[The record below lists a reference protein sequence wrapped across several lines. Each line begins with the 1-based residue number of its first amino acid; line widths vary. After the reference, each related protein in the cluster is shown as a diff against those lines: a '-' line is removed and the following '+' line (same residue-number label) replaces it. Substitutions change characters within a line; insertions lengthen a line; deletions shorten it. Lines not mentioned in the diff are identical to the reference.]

1 MAEAAGRFGG
11 QVALVTGASTGLGRA
26 AALRLASEGAAVAV
40 NYARSQAEAESACA
54 EIEAAGGRALAF
66 QADVGEPEA
75 VTELVRHVE
84 GTLGPIGVLVANAA
98 VTEFVPFAE
107 LERLTVE
114 LWERLYRVN
123 VIGAFLCVQAVAPS
137 MLEHGRGSIVLVS
150 SNSTVTG
157 GGSSIPYVA
166 SKGAVNTLAR
176 CLARTLAPSVR
187 VNAVAPG
194 WMLTPW
200 VDKYL
205 PPDVTESL
213 LASGRAVTDVEDA
226 ARAVV
231 DVAANAAV
239 TGQVVIVDAG
249 DDVAR

>member
-1 MAEAAGRFGG
+1 VGG
-11 QVALVTGASTGLGRA
+11 SLGASRA
-26 AALRLASEGAAVAV
+26 AEGAAVGV
-40 NYARSQAEAESACA
+40 NYARSQAEAEHVCA
-54 EIEAAGGRALAF
+54 EIEAGGGRALAV
-66 QADVGEPEA
+66 QADVAEADAVGEMARCVEA
-75 VTELVRHVE
+75 
-84 GTLGPIGVLVANAA
+84 GLGPVDVLVANAA

-123 VIGAFLCVQAVAPS
+123 VVGAFLCVQAVAPG
-137 MLEHGRGSIVLVS
+137 MLARGDGSIVLVS

-166 SKGAVNTLAR
+166 SKGALNTLAQ

-187 VNAVAPG
+187 VNAIAPG

-205 PPDVTESL
+205 PREVTESL
-213 LASGRAVTDVEDA
+213 LASGRAVTDVEDV
-226 ARAVV
+226 ARAVA
-231 DVAANAAV
+231 DVAANASI
-239 TGQVVIVDAG
+239 TGQMLVVDAG
-249 DDVAR
+249 DDVTR

>member
-1 MAEAAGRFGG
+1 MAETTGRFEG

-26 AALRLASEGAAVAV
+26 TALRLGSEGAAVAV
-40 NYARSQAEAESACA
+40 NYARSQAEAESVCA
-54 EIEAAGGRALAF
+54 AVEAAGGEALAV

-75 VTELVRHVE
+75 VAGMMQEVE
-84 GTLGPIGVLVANAA
+84 HELGPVDVLVASAA

-114 LWERLYRVN
+114 LWERIYRIN
-123 VIGAFLCVQAVAPS
+123 VIGAFLCAQAVAPG
-137 MLEHGRGSIVLVS
+137 MVERGGGSIVLVS

-166 SKGAVNTLAR
+166 SKGALNALTR

-205 PPDVTESL
+205 PPEVTQSL

-226 ARAVV
+226 ASAVV
-231 DVAANAAV
+231 DVAANGAI
-239 TGQVVIVDAG
+239 TGQIVVVDAG
-249 DDVAR
+249 DDVAG

>member
-1 MAEAAGRFGG
+1 MAQVDGRLAGR
-11 QVALVTGASTGLGRA
+11 VALVTGAGTGLGRA
-26 AALRLASEGAAVAV
+26 SALQLATEGAAVGV
-40 NYARSQAEAESACA
+40 NYARSEAEAQSACA
-54 EIEAAGGRALAF
+54 EIEAAGGRAVAV
-66 QADVGEPEA
+66 QADVGDEHA
-75 VTELVRHVE
+75 VAEMVREVAS
-84 GTLGPIGVLVANAA
+84 TLGPIDVLVANAA
-98 VTEFVPFAE
+98 ITEFVPFAE

-123 VIGAFLCVQAVAPS
+123 VIGAFLCVQAVVPA
-137 MLEHGRGSIVLVS
+137 MRERGDGSIVLVS

-166 SKGAVNTLAR
+166 SKGAVNTMTQ
-176 CLARTLAPSVR
+176 CLARSLAPIR

-205 PPDVTESL
+205 PPEVTESL
-213 LASGRAVTDVEDA
+213 LATGRAVTPVEDV

-231 DVAANAAV
+231 DVAANASI
-239 TGQVVIVDAG
+239 TGQVLVVDAG
-249 DDVAR
+249 DDVTR

>member
-1 MAEAAGRFGG
+1 MAQVDGRLAGR
-11 QVALVTGASTGLGRA
+11 VALVTGAGTGLGRA
-26 AALRLASEGAAVAV
+26 SALQLAAEGAAVGV
-40 NYARSQAEAESACA
+40 NYARSEAEAGSACA
-54 EIEAAGGRALAF
+54 EIEAAGGRAVAV
-66 QADVGEPEA
+66 QADVGDEHA
-75 VTELVRHVE
+75 VAEMVREVAS
-84 GTLGPIGVLVANAA
+84 TLGPIDVLVANAA
-98 VTEFVPFAE
+98 ITEFVPFAE

-123 VIGAFLCVQAVAPS
+123 VIGAFLCVQAVVPA
-137 MLEHGRGSIVLVS
+137 MLERGDGSIVLVS

-166 SKGAVNTLAR
+166 SKGAVNTMTR
-176 CLARTLAPSVR
+176 CLARSLAPSIR

-205 PPDVTESL
+205 PPEVTESL
-213 LASGRAVTDVEDA
+213 LATGRAVTPVEDV

-231 DVAANAAV
+231 DVAANGSI
-239 TGQVVIVDAG
+239 TGEVIVVDAG
-249 DDVAR
+249 DDVTR

>member
-1 MAEAAGRFGG
+1 MAGTRGRFDE

-26 AALRLASEGAAVAV
+26 TALRLGSEGAAVAV
-40 NYARSQAEAESACA
+40 NYARSRAEAESACA
-54 EIEAAGGRALAF
+54 EIEGAGGRALAV
-66 QADVGEPEA
+66 QADVAEPEA
-75 VTELVRHVE
+75 VTEMVRRVE
-84 GTLGPIGVLVANAA
+84 DELGPIGVLVANAA

-107 LERLTVE
+107 LERLTAE
-114 LWERLYRVN
+114 LWERIYRVN
-123 VIGAFLCVQAVAPS
+123 VVGAFLCAQAVAPG
-137 MLEHGRGSIVLVS
+137 MLERGGGSIVFVS
-150 SNSTVTG
+150 SNSTLTG

-166 SKGAVNTLAR
+166 SKGALNALTR

-205 PPDVTESL
+205 PPEVTQSL

-226 ARAVV
+226 ASALV
-231 DVAANAAV
+231 DVAANGAI
-239 TGQVVIVDAG
+239 TGQVVVVDAG
-249 DDVAR
+249 DDVAG

>member
-1 MAEAAGRFGG
+1 MAQVDGRLAGR
-11 QVALVTGASTGLGRA
+11 VALVTGAGTGLGRA
-26 AALRLASEGAAVAV
+26 SALRLAAEGAAVAV
-40 NYARSQAEAESACA
+40 NYARSEAEAESACA
-54 EIEAAGGRALAF
+54 EIEAAGGRALAV
-66 QADVGEPEA
+66 QADVGDEQA
-75 VTELVRHVE
+75 VAEMMRRVASA
-84 GTLGPIGVLVANAA
+84 LGPIDVLVANAA
-98 VTEFVPFAE
+98 ITEFVPFAE

-123 VIGAFLCVQAVAPS
+123 VIGAFLCVQAVVPG
-137 MLEHGRGSIVLVS
+137 MRERGDGSIVLVS

-166 SKGAVNTLAR
+166 SKGAVNTMTQ
-176 CLARTLAPSVR
+176 CLARSLAPPIR

-205 PPDVTESL
+205 PQDVTESL
-213 LASGRAVTDVEDA
+213 LATGRAVTPVEDV

-231 DVAANAAV
+231 DVAANASI
-239 TGQVVIVDAG
+239 TGQVLVVDAG
-249 DDVAR
+249 DDVTR